1 MKSIKLCL
9 LALLTTLTMSSC
21 QTNTSSELSDEP
33 TSSESSSLSESVISE
48 ESSDERVY
56 NPINHDDAFIIS
68 NIKDTFT
75 ENETTKV
82 YKLFADHDDRYA
94 FFSKTYNK
102 LTVLNEYDEVI
113 TEGENEIAV
122 ELKKNEHVYL
132 KVENLE
138 TDNNKIDIEAMYINN
153 PVKLPYDVNY
163 EEQVIDTSYS
173 DATDLLKAAQVNYV
187 KRTGGT
193 YVYSNNPELFKDED
207 VNTCLMRN
215 NDLSGDV
222 YMAFEHANY
231 SSKLSTWLGYR
242 LVNNSDSDVYVTVEN
257 IGFQAGGSWF
267 GQKAW
272 FDFYNTKFELPSDYL
287 VDGVISSKYS
297 GYDYG
302 YFDYTPRIYTPTT
315 YKLPVGEAF
324 FVIGGQTKVNYNKI
338 NVGKT
343 ANLALERNKC
353 SNGQVKFK
361 VTNGTVDG
369 LMIIYNDVTKI
380 SNDMQEV
387 GYVTL
392 RNGADFGRQYQ
403 GIGHHQGVID
413 NNMMWEFNDNTRS
426 QNLPVKYTNKYA
438 SDISKRTPYSEY
450 DNKEHN
456 KEGVSWMTHLNP
468 QNDHDAVGTDLVD
481 FICNT
486 TDGKE
491 VIIDSYH
498 ADGSGEAANT
508 ANWMIE
514 YHDNFTFVN
523 RGNETRTII
532 LKLRDNGTLA
542 TLIRDAE
549 GNVLQTYYSV
559 GIAQKAYNEY
569 RFEVAPQ
576 SSLQLTLDYLLVA
589 CSYGNVLHQVQL
601 I

>member
-21 QTNTSSELSDEP
+21 QTNSSNEVSDEP
-33 TSSESSSLSESVISE
+33 ISAESSNLSESVPSE

-56 NPINHDDAFIIS
+56 NPIDHADAFIIS
-68 NIKDTFT
+68 NIKDTFN
-75 ENETTKV
+75 ENEKTKV

-102 LTVLNEYDEVI
+102 LTILNEYDEVI

-122 ELKKNEHVYL
+122 ELKKNEHIYL

-138 TDNNKIDIEAMYINN
+138 TENNKIDIEAMYINN

-163 EEQVIDTSYS
+163 QEQVIDTSYS

-187 KRTGGT
+187 KRSGGT

-231 SSKLSTWLGYR
+231 SSKLATWLGYR
-242 LVNNSDSDVYVTVEN
+242 LVNNSDSDVYITVEN

-272 FDFYNTKFELPSDYL
+272 YDFYNTKFELPSDYL
-287 VDGVISSKYS
+287 VDGYISSKYS

-302 YFDYTPRIYTPTT
+302 YFDYTPRVYTPTT
-315 YKLPVGEAF
+315 YKLPAGEAF

-338 NVGKT
+338 NVAKT

-361 VTNGTVDG
+361 VTNGKVDG
-369 LMIIYNDVTKI
+369 LMIIYDDVNKI
-380 SNDMQEV
+380 SNDMEEV
-387 GYVTL
+387 GYVTV
-392 RNGADFGRQYQ
+392 RKGADFGRQYQ

-438 SDISKRTPYSEY
+438 SSISKRTPYEEY
-450 DNKEHN
+450 DNKVYN

-481 FICNT
+481 FIDIEIKSWQT
-486 TDGKE
+486 
-491 VIIDSYH
+491 I
-498 ADGSGEAANT
+498 GE
-508 ANWMIE
+508 
-514 YHDNFTFVN
+514 
-523 RGNETRTII
+523 
-532 LKLRDNGTLA
+532 
-542 TLIRDAE
+542 
-549 GNVLQTYYSV
+549 
-559 GIAQKAYNEY
+559 
-569 RFEVAPQ
+569 
-576 SSLQLTLDYLLVA
+576 
-589 CSYGNVLHQVQL
+589 
-601 I
+601 